1 VASQAFLEASNSASR
16 DDMQALAAA
25 KSSTAQEEDR
35 KLDKKSHRG
44 AKLGK

>member
-1 VASQAFLEASNSASR
+1 MR
-16 DDMQALAAA
+16 ALAAD
-25 KSSTAQEEDR
+25 KSSATQEGKR